1 MEESILAT
9 IRELLVGDKDDLSFD
24 ADLVISINLALN
36 TLTQVGV
43 GDEKGFKI
51 TGESE
56 KWTDF
61 VDDDRLEMVKNY
73 VHLKTRVMFDPPT
86 SSFVLDSYNKQID
99 ELLWRINVV
108 VDDQTGG
115 GRNG

>member
-1 MEESILAT
+1 MEDSILVT
-9 IRELLVGDKDDLSFD
+9 IRELLIGDRGDLSFD
-24 ADLVISINLALN
+24 ADLVITINLAFN

-43 GDEKGFKI
+43 GSEEGFKI

-61 VDDDRLEMVKNY
+61 VNDDRLEMIKNY
-73 VHLKTRVMFDPPT
+73 VLLKVRVLFDPPT
-86 SSFVLDSYNKQID
+86 SSFVLDAYNKQLD

-115 GRNG
+115 GKNG